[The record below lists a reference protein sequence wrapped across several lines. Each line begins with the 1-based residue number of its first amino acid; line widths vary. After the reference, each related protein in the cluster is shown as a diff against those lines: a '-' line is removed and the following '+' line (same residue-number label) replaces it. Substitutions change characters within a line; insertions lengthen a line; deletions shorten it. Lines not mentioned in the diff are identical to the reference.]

1 MSKHFRIQIEDSG
14 FHYERDQKR
23 IDEESARDGIY
34 VIRTSVPSEN
44 LPSADAV
51 RCYKQLS
58 AVERAFRS
66 MKTVD
71 LKIRPVHHRL
81 EKRVRAHV
89 LLCML
94 AYYVEWHMRRDLA
107 PILFDD
113 EQPPPK
119 ASPVAPAHRSD
130 LAEQKAQSKRTSD
143 QLPAQ
148 SFQALLADLAT
159 IVKNRIRPRN
169 SDAAAFEMITTPTP
183 LQQRALELL
192 HVRL

>member
-1 MSKHFRIQIEDSG
+1 
-14 FHYERDQKR
+14 
-23 IDEESARDGIY
+23 
-34 VIRTSVPSEN
+34 
-44 LPSADAV
+44 
-51 RCYKQLS
+51 
-58 AVERAFRS
+58 

-81 EKRVRAHV
+81 EKRVRTHV

-113 EQPPPK
+113 EQPTPK
-119 ASPVAPAHRSD
+119 ASPVAPAERSNQ
-130 LAEQKAQSKRTSD
+130 AQQKAYSKRTAD
-143 QLPAQ
+143 QLPVQ
-148 SFQALLADLAT
+148 SFQSLLADLAT
-159 IVKNRIRPRN
+159 IVKNRIRPLN
-169 SDAAAFEMITTPTP
+169 TAATSFDMITTPTP